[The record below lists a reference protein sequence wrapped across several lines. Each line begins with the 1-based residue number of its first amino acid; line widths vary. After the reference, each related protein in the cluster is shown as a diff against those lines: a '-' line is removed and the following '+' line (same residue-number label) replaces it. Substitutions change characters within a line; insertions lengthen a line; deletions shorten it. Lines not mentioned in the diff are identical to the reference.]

1 MSFDFQDL
9 DQTNFADETVQ
20 VRALLATTDLSHDAM
35 FLLSRTQSGRWE
47 IRNCN
52 RATTELFS
60 ATQEQLQGKTL
71 EDIFGKGSLYEDD
84 HFLPDICAES
94 GQTLEHESY
103 LAAQGE
109 DYWVVFNWWHFKFSP
124 LPESTGCAR
133 HIACLCRCITET
145 RELQGALQKFS
156 SAMSQASSIIAIVEL
171 EGTVEYV
178 NPVFEST
185 TGISRDAAIGQGIF
199 HLCMPPDSDKLYAPL
214 IAAMARSE
222 PWQGELPSEKRD
234 GSVYWENV
242 RISPISNDKGIASH
256 YLFIKEDITEK
267 RAIES
272 NLKLASRV
280 LETTDAGVLITNAES
295 QIISI
300 NPAFTRITGYSE
312 TDVIGKTPRMLSSG
326 THDKH
331 FYQTMWQHLIADGN
345 WSGELIDRKKNG
357 QTLVE
362 SIAISALHDADGQTT
377 HYVGVFSDIT
387 PLKDSQNKLENLANF
402 DSLTQLPN
410 RYSLQNRLQHAL
422 LRARREHHNLALVYF
437 DLDHFKAVNDTL
449 GHAAGD
455 ALLKEVSRRALLQ
468 LRDEDTL
475 ARLGGDEFVAVL
487 EGIDTPERIA
497 VVAERIIR
505 EISLPF
511 VIQGHEVFVGCSLGI
526 AFFPKDGV
534 DADTLMRNADLA
546 LYRAKEDG
554 KNCYRLYSEEMNEA
568 AHLRYQIEIRLRRAI
583 DFGELSLV
591 YQPQFDT
598 KTRRLVGAEALLRWT
613 SPDKGS
619 ISPAVFIPIAEQI
632 GLIVQIGRWVLEQVC
647 LMQRANLDAG
657 LPLTK
662 IAVNVSPVQFR
673 QKDLVESFQ
682 DVLQKTGVPAHCV
695 EVEVTEGAIM
705 VDADKAIETLKQM
718 RAMGLS
724 IAIDDFGT
732 GYSSLGYLKRFPI
745 DKIKIDRTF
754 INELE
759 TSPDDAVIISAI
771 IALSNSLGMTTLAEG
786 VETEHQL
793 DFLDSV
799 GCDQI
804 QGYLLGKPLALADFQ
819 KVVQQ
824 GSAAICA
831 IDDLVGA

>member
-1 MSFDFQDL
+1 MSLDFQDSAQIRSPKDDL
-9 DQTNFADETVQ
+9 PA
-20 VRALLATTDLSHDAM
+20 RAMVVASDLSRDAI
-35 FLLSRTQSGRWE
+35 FILFRTQSGRWE

-71 EDIFGKGSLYEDD
+71 EDIFGKGSLYEDGQ
-84 HFLPDICAES
+84 FLPDICAAS
-94 GQTLEHESY
+94 GQTLEHENY

-109 DYWVVFNWWHFKFSP
+109 DYWVVFNWWHFKFAP
-124 LPESTGCAR
+124 IPESTELTR
-133 HIACLCRCITET
+133 YIACVCRCVTET
-145 RELQGALQKFS
+145 RELQGSLQKFS
-156 SAMSQASSIIAIVEL
+156 SAISQASSIIAIVEL
-171 EGTVEYV
+171 EGTIEYI
-178 NPVFEST
+178 NPAFEAT
-185 TGISRDAAIGQGIF
+185 TGISRDGAIGQGIF
-199 HLCMPPDSDKLYAPL
+199 HLCMPPDADKLYAPL

-222 PWQGELPSEKRD
+222 PWQGELPSEKSD
-234 GSVYWENV
+234 GSVYWESV
-242 RISPISNDKGIASH
+242 RISPISNDKGVASH
-256 YLFIKEDITEK
+256 YLFIKEDITDK
-267 RAIES
+267 RAIE
-272 NLKLASRV
+272 NDLKLASRV
-280 LETTDAGVLITNAES
+280 LDTTDAGVLITNAQS

-312 TDVIGKTPRMLSSG
+312 ADVIGKSPKMLSSG

-331 FYQTMWQHLIADGN
+331 FYQTMWQHLITDGN
-345 WSGELIDRKKNG
+345 WTGELIDRKKNG

-362 SIAISALHDADGQTT
+362 SIAISALHDANGQPT

-387 PLKDSQNKLENLANF
+387 ALKDSQNQLENLANF
-402 DSLTQLPN
+402 DALTQLPN

-422 LRARREHHNLALVYF
+422 LRAKREHHNLALVYF

-449 GHAAGD
+449 GHPAGD
-455 ALLKEVSRRALLQ
+455 ALLKEVSRRALQQ

-475 ARLGGDEFVAVL
+475 ARLGGDEFVALL

-497 VVAERIIR
+497 AVAERIIR
-505 EISLPF
+505 QISLPF
-511 VIQGHEVFVGCSLGI
+511 LIQGNEVFVGCSLGI
-526 AFFPKDGV
+526 AFFPKDGT

-554 KNCYRLYSEEMNEA
+554 KNCYRLYSEEMNAA
-568 AHLRYQIEIRLRRAI
+568 AHLRYQIEIRLRKAI
-583 DFGELSLV
+583 DFGEFSLV

-598 KTRRLVGAEALLRWT
+598 RTRRLVGAEALLRWT
-613 SPDKGS
+613 SPDSGS

-647 LMQRANLDAG
+647 MMQRANLEAG

-682 DVLQKTGVPAHCV
+682 EVLHKTGVPASCI

-705 VDADKAIETLKQM
+705 VDADRAIETLKQM

-754 INELE
+754 VNELE
-759 TSPDDAVIISAI
+759 TSSDDAVIISAI

-793 DFLDSV
+793 NFLNSV

-804 QGYLLGKPLALADFQ
+804 QGYLLGKPLVLSDFQ
-819 KVVQQ
+819 KVVRRNI
-824 GSAAICA
+824 SALSVNDISVHA
-831 IDDLVGA
+831 